1 MDRQSI
7 LVVSAFWKEVFD
19 DPLREM
25 CQSVKIFILCE
36 V

>member
-1 MDRQSI
+1 MDSQYI